1 MNRVTNILLLLAGL
15 GTVSI
20 AVAAS
25 IDDQDWSGRCESPQS
40 CFVQMRGEG
49 PRLLAGWHPQEQRI
63 RVGALLPSGV
73 GSGQPVTI
81 WLDDGVSI
89 YLNTGTCTSQFCE
102 AMVRP
107 EAAVETV
114 EALKNARGGVI
125 TYPEGGKLR
134 VGEISLLGFARAY
147 DALKPKR

>member
-1 MNRVTNILLLLAGL
+1 MTKFISPLLCLAGL
-15 GTVSI
+15 GLASTSS
-20 AVAAS
+20 AAA
-25 IDDQDWSGRCESPQS
+25 IEDQDWSGRCESQQS

-107 EAAVETV
+107 EAAADTV

-134 VGEISLLGFARAY
+134 VGEITLLGFARAY
-147 DALKPKR
+147 EALKPKR